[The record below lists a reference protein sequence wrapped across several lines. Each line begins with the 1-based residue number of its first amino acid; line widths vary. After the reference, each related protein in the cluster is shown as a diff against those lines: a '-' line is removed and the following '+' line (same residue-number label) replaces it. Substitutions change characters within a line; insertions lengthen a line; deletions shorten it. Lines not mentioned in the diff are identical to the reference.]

1 MQRTPLLLNLRRLA
15 WEKPI
20 FLAVGLLLVGWLLKT
35 PSGLLGK
42 ADAIGYAVCHRI
54 DSRSFHLGERPIS
67 LCARCTGM
75 YLSAVVGLVY
85 QGAVGWKRAGMPPT
99 RVLAALGILG
109 VAFVVDGL
117 NSYLHLFPAFPGLYE
132 PNNTLR
138 LLTGS
143 GMGLAIAGLLFPAF
157 NQTVWSDSDLRPAL
171 PGWRALAGALLIVLL
186 LDLIVLTENPLV
198 LYPLTLVSAAGV
210 LALLT
215 MVYAIGWL
223 MVLRYDNRFT
233 RIRELLLPLVG
244 GFGVAL
250 LQVIVLDALRF
261 LLTGTWEG
269 FQLG

>member
-1 MQRTPLLLNLRRLA
+1 
-15 WEKPI
+15 
-20 FLAVGLLLVGWLLKT
+20 
-35 PSGLLGK
+35 
-42 ADAIGYAVCHRI
+42 
-54 DSRSFHLGERPIS
+54 
-67 LCARCTGM
+67 
-75 YLSAVVGLVY
+75 
-85 QGAVGWKRAGMPPT
+85 
-99 RVLAALGILG
+99 
-109 VAFVVDGL
+109 
-117 NSYLHLFPAFPGLYE
+117 
-132 PNNTLR
+132 
-138 LLTGS
+138 
-143 GMGLAIAGLLFPAF
+143 MGLAIAGLLFPAF
-157 NQTVWSDSDLRPAL
+157 NQTVWSDPDNRPSL

-186 LDLIVLTENPLV
+186 LDLVVLTENPLV

-233 RIRELLLPLVG
+233 RVRELLLPLVG